1 MKRIRFSLVMGL
13 LALLALLFVSGA
25 ALSADSVTVTG
36 TINEYIQIVTED
48 GDIFDVTEGEKGDEL
63 IDLVDKNVR
72 VTGVVEDYGGAKT
85 ITVSSYEVLGD

>member
-25 ALSADSVTVTG
+25 ALSGDSVTVTG
-36 TINEYIQIVTED
+36 TINEYAQIVTKD
-48 GDIFDVTEGEKGDEL
+48 GDIFDVAEGEKGDEL
-63 IDLVDKNVR
+63 VELVDKHVR
-72 VTGVVEDYGGAKT
+72 VTGVVEDDDGAKT